1 MVDDEKLSEPE
12 LNELTNFQNVV
23 SIVMEINSG
32 NFIIPKIRVQTI
44 HTAQFFLNILGRM
57 TLRGRTIECQLSTI
71 NYQLSTIREL
81 SYAQNP
87 TNYYM
92 QE

>member
-12 LNELTNFQNVV
+12 LNKLNELTNFQNVV
-23 SIVMEINSG
+23 SIVMEVNSD

-57 TLRGRTIECQLSTI
+57 TLR
-71 NYQLSTIREL
+71 
-81 SYAQNP
+81 
-87 TNYYM
+87 
-92 QE
+92 